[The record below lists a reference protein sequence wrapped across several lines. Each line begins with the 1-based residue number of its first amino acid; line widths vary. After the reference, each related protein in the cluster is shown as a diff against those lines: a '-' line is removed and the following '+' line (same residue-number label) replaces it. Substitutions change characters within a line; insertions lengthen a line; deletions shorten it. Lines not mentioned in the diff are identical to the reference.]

1 MLDLKSTL
9 LLSCLVIGSG
19 RACAGMAKAQDAATK
34 PSPPAGMTLVER
46 TEPLTW
52 LHTFQVLQYR
62 EPDPEDGPLTEE
74 QWVEAL
80 SRHNLFIPPDDV
92 RTVLRV
98 ASRTLARVKEKQ
110 SEALREEIDR
120 IALEGRDQ
128 LRRELPPQAWEA
140 LRRYVDQKRMWVRPG
155 QQ

>member
-1 MLDLKSTL
+1 
-9 LLSCLVIGSG
+9 
-19 RACAGMAKAQDAATK
+19 
-34 PSPPAGMTLVER
+34 
-46 TEPLTW
+46 
-52 LHTFQVLQYR
+52 
-62 EPDPEDGPLTEE
+62 
-74 QWVEAL
+74 
-80 SRHNLFIPPDDV
+80 
-92 RTVLRV
+92 
-98 ASRTLARVKEKQ
+98 VKEKQ